1 VREESAGLKSEISA
15 NRDDRPFDMFSH
27 MKRTTLVLDAILY
40 AELKRLAASE
50 GRTLTEIVERALRGG
65 LHAAESARRR
75 RPALPSY
82 DLGPFLSEPG
92 ERA

>member
-1 VREESAGLKSEISA
+1 MV
-15 NRDDRPFDMFSH
+15 SH
-27 MKRTTLVLDAILY
+27 MKRTTLVLDTVLY
-40 AELKRLAASE
+40 TELKRQAATE
-50 GRTLTEIVERALRGG
+50 GRTLTEVIERVLRGG